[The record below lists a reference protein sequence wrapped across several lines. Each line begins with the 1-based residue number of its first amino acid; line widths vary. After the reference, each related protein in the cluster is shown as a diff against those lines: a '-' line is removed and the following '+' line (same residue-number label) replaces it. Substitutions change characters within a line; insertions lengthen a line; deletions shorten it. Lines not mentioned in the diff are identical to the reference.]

1 MTAHTQPF
9 LPLDDDAAQQRAI
22 LRETRNDAAR
32 DASRKMTGKRAEV
45 LKWISNMGA
54 KGLTMGEMAA
64 ITGRSINQ
72 WTQPFT
78 ELRDWGVIR
87 ATNER
92 RNKGT
97 VHVIVRTITVK
108 PDGSWE

>member
-1 MTAHTQPF
+1 MSTHTQPF

-22 LRETRNDAAR
+22 LRDARNDAAR
-32 DASRKMTGKRAEV
+32 KEQRLIRGKRMDVFQAMSRMQSV
-45 LKWISNMGA
+45 
-54 KGLTMGEMAA
+54 GLTMAEMAA
-64 ITGRSINQ
+64 MSGRGIHC

-78 ELRDWGVIR
+78 DLRDWGVIV

-92 RNKGT
+92 RGGGT
-97 VHVIVRTITVK
+97 VHRLRESVKVK